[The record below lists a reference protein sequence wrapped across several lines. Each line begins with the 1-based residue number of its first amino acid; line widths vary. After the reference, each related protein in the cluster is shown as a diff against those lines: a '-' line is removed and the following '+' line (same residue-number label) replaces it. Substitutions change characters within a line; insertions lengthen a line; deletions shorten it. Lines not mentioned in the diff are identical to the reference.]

1 MDTFDRVKRVL
12 MDNLDQPE
20 SKITKDASIENDL
33 GADSLEVVE
42 VVMALETEFDIEI
55 PAEDAESIKTVGQ
68 IVDYIDKK
76 AAQ

>member
-20 SKITKDASIENDL
+20 SKITREASIENDL

-42 VVMALETEFDIEI
+42 VVMALETEFDVEI